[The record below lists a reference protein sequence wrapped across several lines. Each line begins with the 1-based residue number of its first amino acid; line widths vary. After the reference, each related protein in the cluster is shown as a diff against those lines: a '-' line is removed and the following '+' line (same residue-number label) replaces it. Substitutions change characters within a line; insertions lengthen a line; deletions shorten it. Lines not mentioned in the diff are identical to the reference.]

1 MEKKAFSTWGTTIL
15 LLNKWVYRKS
25 TVASCVTNFK
35 TKETNKFLKRIDT
48 KNFTRL
54 PNQFSNIL
62 SHPLPWEYP
71 LTNYDRNDKST
82 MSWKGNSVAAEIHLR
97 IFLAITVT
105 MIGHLFELAKVQT
118 SQFHFHRA
126 NYATDIPLPPIATF
140 LSFSVSESLIFR
152 LSRASF
158 CSSEGHECRTN
169 PRFS

>member
-54 PNQFSNIL
+54 PNQFSKIL

-71 LTNYDRNDKST
+71 LTSYDRNYKST

-105 MIGHLFELAKVQT
+105 MILSWRKCKHHNFTFIAQIMRRTYHCPQLPLF
-118 SQFHFHRA
+118 
-126 NYATDIPLPPIATF
+126 F
-140 LSFSVSESLIFR
+140 LFLFQSL
-152 LSRASF
+152 
-158 CSSEGHECRTN
+158 
-169 PRFS
+169 

>member
-1 MEKKAFSTWGTTIL
+1 
-15 LLNKWVYRKS
+15 
-25 TVASCVTNFK
+25 
-35 TKETNKFLKRIDT
+35 
-48 KNFTRL
+48 
-54 PNQFSNIL
+54 
-62 SHPLPWEYP
+62 
-71 LTNYDRNDKST
+71 

-152 LSRASF
+152 LSKYIKIAHLVFCESF
-158 CSSEGHECRTN
+158 NGRHNRYSDRFLLEKRGDRSLTLHDILKIFHSHKHNRQRSQLGCVIYNLRHWICSYIGYPVYWC
-169 PRFS
+169 

>member
-1 MEKKAFSTWGTTIL
+1 M
-15 LLNKWVYRKS
+15 
-25 TVASCVTNFK
+25 
-35 TKETNKFLKRIDT
+35 
-48 KNFTRL
+48 
-54 PNQFSNIL
+54 
-62 SHPLPWEYP
+62 
-71 LTNYDRNDKST
+71 
-82 MSWKGNSVAAEIHLR
+82 AAEIHLR

-126 NYATDIPLPPIATF
+126 NYATDIPLPPIGTF